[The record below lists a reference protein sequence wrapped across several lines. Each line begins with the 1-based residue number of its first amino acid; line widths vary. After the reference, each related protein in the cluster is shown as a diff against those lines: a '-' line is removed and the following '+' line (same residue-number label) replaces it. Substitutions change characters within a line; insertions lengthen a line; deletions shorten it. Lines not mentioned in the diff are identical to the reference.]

1 MKAALWQGDAERRSL
16 RRWDSCQDP
25 EESGSQRYSN
35 TVAWR
40 SRSTRPAPP
49 TRRRRIPATKCT
61 WSSAETG
68 RSSTGRTAIPSAL
81 ATYCS
86 CQPASSTASKISR
99 TTLWCGS
106 SSTVQRAEKP
116 VDASRARD
124 KPGSF
129 KAGVSGRLQVDWTP
143 VRLIYTL
150 LLVAVTAV
158 WGWTFVV
165 VQDAISVYGV
175 IPFLAVRFVLAGAA
189 LTPIYAAKLTRRS
202 LIVGGGIGVVL
213 AAGYLFQTTGL
224 LFTSPT
230 NSGLITG
237 LFVVFA
243 PLADRLLFG
252 ANVSRQVILAVALS
266 LVGMILLAG
275 GGPEGANGGDLL
287 TLLCAAALGLHI
299 ALLSRYAASHD
310 AGALTL
316 AQILAMALLFIIVW
330 PFFDSVTLPPPGVW
344 VALLVTG
351 LLASAGAFLV
361 QTTVQQHIPAARTAI
376 ILTMEPVFAAM
387 FGYWLAGD
395 RLVAVQ
401 ILGALLILS
410 ALVIGEVVPVLQRRK

>member
-1 MKAALWQGDAERRSL
+1 M
-16 RRWDSCQDP
+16 
-25 EESGSQRYSN
+25 
-35 TVAWR
+35 
-40 SRSTRPAPP
+40 
-49 TRRRRIPATKCT
+49 
-61 WSSAETG
+61 
-68 RSSTGRTAIPSAL
+68 
-81 ATYCS
+81 
-86 CQPASSTASKISR
+86 
-99 TTLWCGS
+99 
-106 SSTVQRAEKP
+106 
-116 VDASRARD
+116 
-124 KPGSF
+124 
-129 KAGVSGRLQVDWTP
+129 
-143 VRLIYTL
+143 RLIYTL

-189 LTPIYAAKLTRRS
+189 LAPIYAAKLTRRS
-202 LIVGGGIGVVL
+202 LVVGGGIGVVL

-224 LFTSPT
+224 LFTTPT

-252 ANVSRQVILAVALS
+252 ANVSRQVVLAVALS
-266 LVGMILLAG
+266 MVGMVLLAG
-275 GGPEGANGGDLL
+275 GGPQGANWGDLL

-299 ALLSRYAASHD
+299 ALLSRYAASYH

-316 AQILAMALLFIIVW
+316 AQILSIALLFLIVW
-330 PFFDSVTLPPPGVW
+330 PFVATVSLPPSEVW

-376 ILTMEPVFAAM
+376 ILTMEPVFAAL

-401 ILGALLILS
+401 ILGALMILS
-410 ALVIGEVVPVLQRRK
+410 ALVIGEVLPVLRRGK

>member
-1 MKAALWQGDAERRSL
+1 
-16 RRWDSCQDP
+16 
-25 EESGSQRYSN
+25 
-35 TVAWR
+35 
-40 SRSTRPAPP
+40 
-49 TRRRRIPATKCT
+49 
-61 WSSAETG
+61 
-68 RSSTGRTAIPSAL
+68 
-81 ATYCS
+81 
-86 CQPASSTASKISR
+86 
-99 TTLWCGS
+99 
-106 SSTVQRAEKP
+106 
-116 VDASRARD
+116 
-124 KPGSF
+124 
-129 KAGVSGRLQVDWTP
+129 

-252 ANVSRQVILAVALS
+252 ANLSRQVVLAVALS
-266 LVGMILLAG
+266 LVGMVLLAG
-275 GGPEGANGGDLL
+275 GGPEGANWGDLL

-316 AQILAMALLFIIVW
+316 AQILSMALLFFIVW
-330 PFFDSVTLPPPGVW
+330 PFFATVSLPPSEVW

-376 ILTMEPVFAAM
+376 ILTMEPVFAAL

-401 ILGALLILS
+401 ILGALMILS
-410 ALVIGEVVPVLQRRK
+410 ALVIGEVLPVLRRRK

>member
-1 MKAALWQGDAERRSL
+1 
-16 RRWDSCQDP
+16 
-25 EESGSQRYSN
+25 
-35 TVAWR
+35 
-40 SRSTRPAPP
+40 
-49 TRRRRIPATKCT
+49 
-61 WSSAETG
+61 
-68 RSSTGRTAIPSAL
+68 
-81 ATYCS
+81 
-86 CQPASSTASKISR
+86 
-99 TTLWCGS
+99 
-106 SSTVQRAEKP
+106 
-116 VDASRARD
+116 
-124 KPGSF
+124 
-129 KAGVSGRLQVDWTP
+129 

-175 IPFLAVRFVLAGAA
+175 IPFLACRFVLAGATLA
-189 LTPIYAAKLTRRS
+189 PIYAAKLTRRS
-202 LIVGGGIGVVL
+202 LLVGGGIGVVL

-224 LFTSPT
+224 LFTTPT

-252 ANVSRQVILAVALS
+252 ANVSRQVVLAVALS
-266 LVGMILLAG
+266 LLGMVLLAG
-275 GGPEGANGGDLL
+275 GGPEGANWGDLL
-287 TLLCAAALGLHI
+287 TFLCAAALGLHI
-299 ALLSRYAASHD
+299 ALLSRYAASYD

-316 AQILAMALLFIIVW
+316 AQILSIALLFVIVW
-330 PFFDSVTLPPPGVW
+330 PFFATVSLPTPEVW

-376 ILTMEPVFAAM
+376 ILTMEPVFAAL

-395 RLVAVQ
+395 RLVALQ

-410 ALVIGEVVPVLQRRK
+410 ALVIGEVVPVLRRRK

>member
-1 MKAALWQGDAERRSL
+1 M
-16 RRWDSCQDP
+16 
-25 EESGSQRYSN
+25 
-35 TVAWR
+35 
-40 SRSTRPAPP
+40 
-49 TRRRRIPATKCT
+49 
-61 WSSAETG
+61 
-68 RSSTGRTAIPSAL
+68 
-81 ATYCS
+81 
-86 CQPASSTASKISR
+86 
-99 TTLWCGS
+99 
-106 SSTVQRAEKP
+106 
-116 VDASRARD
+116 
-124 KPGSF
+124 
-129 KAGVSGRLQVDWTP
+129 
-143 VRLIYTL
+143 RLIYTL

-202 LIVGGGIGVVL
+202 LIVGGGIGAVL

-252 ANVSRQVILAVALS
+252 ANLSRQVVLAVALS
-266 LVGMILLAG
+266 LVGMGLLAG
-275 GGPEGANGGDLL
+275 GGPEGANWGDLL

-316 AQILAMALLFIIVW
+316 AQILSMALLFFIVW
-330 PFFDSVTLPPPGVW
+330 PFFATVSLPPSEVW

-376 ILTMEPVFAAM
+376 ILTMEPVFAAL

-401 ILGALLILS
+401 ILGALMILS
-410 ALVIGEVVPVLQRRK
+410 ALVIGEVLPVLRRGK

>member
-1 MKAALWQGDAERRSL
+1 M
-16 RRWDSCQDP
+16 
-25 EESGSQRYSN
+25 
-35 TVAWR
+35 
-40 SRSTRPAPP
+40 
-49 TRRRRIPATKCT
+49 
-61 WSSAETG
+61 
-68 RSSTGRTAIPSAL
+68 
-81 ATYCS
+81 
-86 CQPASSTASKISR
+86 
-99 TTLWCGS
+99 
-106 SSTVQRAEKP
+106 
-116 VDASRARD
+116 
-124 KPGSF
+124 
-129 KAGVSGRLQVDWTP
+129 
-143 VRLIYTL
+143 RLIYTL
-150 LLVAVTAV
+150 LLVATTAV

-165 VQDAISVYGV
+165 VQDAIAVYGV
-175 IPFLAVRFVLAGAA
+175 IPFLAVRFALAGAA
-189 LTPIYAAKLTRRS
+189 LAPIYAMKLTRRS

-224 LFTSPT
+224 LFTTPT

-252 ANVSRQVILAVALS
+252 ASVSRQVVLAVALS
-266 LVGMILLAG
+266 LLGMVLLAG
-275 GGPEGANGGDLL
+275 GGPEGANWGDLL

-299 ALLSRYAASHD
+299 ALLSRYAAFYD

-316 AQILAMALLFIIVW
+316 AQILSIALLFVIVW
-330 PFFDSVTLPPPGVW
+330 PFFAPITLPTPEVW

-376 ILTMEPVFAAM
+376 ILTMEPVFAAL

-401 ILGALLILS
+401 ILGALMILS
-410 ALVIGEVVPVLQRRK
+410 ALVIGEVVPVLRRGKSPVHHD

>member
-1 MKAALWQGDAERRSL
+1 
-16 RRWDSCQDP
+16 
-25 EESGSQRYSN
+25 
-35 TVAWR
+35 
-40 SRSTRPAPP
+40 
-49 TRRRRIPATKCT
+49 
-61 WSSAETG
+61 
-68 RSSTGRTAIPSAL
+68 
-81 ATYCS
+81 
-86 CQPASSTASKISR
+86 
-99 TTLWCGS
+99 
-106 SSTVQRAEKP
+106 
-116 VDASRARD
+116 
-124 KPGSF
+124 
-129 KAGVSGRLQVDWTP
+129 

-165 VQDAISVYGV
+165 VQDAISFYDV
-175 IPFLAVRFVLAGAA
+175 IPFLAVRFVLAGTA
-189 LTPIYAAKLTRRS
+189 LAPIYARKLTRRS

-224 LFTSPT
+224 LFTTPT

-252 ANVSRQVILAVALS
+252 ANVSRQVVLAVALS
-266 LVGMILLAG
+266 LLGMVLLAG
-275 GGPEGANGGDLL
+275 GGPEGANWGDLL

-316 AQILAMALLFIIVW
+316 AQILSIALLFLIVW
-330 PFFDSVTLPPPGVW
+330 PFFAPVSLPPSEVW

-376 ILTMEPVFAAM
+376 ILTMEPVFAAL

-410 ALVIGEVVPVLQRRK
+410 ALVIGEVAPVLRRGK